1 MLSAQPSEKSM
12 TTEFSDGMSPQ
23 SKTTGA
29 RSCEVKVSV
38 VWQGPSHGMVPRSPQ
53 LPASTLGRRSR
64 PPRQKRHMPGSV
76 NAIASE
82 HKSTS
87 TTRPESCGRNGIHPS
102 LADMSLAEESVC
114 DGAPLVHVDS
124 VRTGCVAGRQCIVI
138 ELDGADAAA
147 DAHVARLIRI
157 LACVGLQ
164 IHRGARLAR
173 AHARDRC
180 GEYRRLG
187 LSGVTVK

>member
-38 VWQGPSHGMVPRSPQ
+38 VWQGPSHGMV
-53 LPASTLGRRSR
+53 
-64 PPRQKRHMPGSV
+64 
-76 NAIASE
+76 
-82 HKSTS
+82 
-87 TTRPESCGRNGIHPS
+87 HPS

-157 LACVGLQ
+157 LACVGPQ